1 MAKYKKDENE
11 NLYLEG
17 NHPIGGSSGEQLKG
31 QLGFDL
37 TGKIYENS
45 DVVVNEVIDMET
57 QIQEEERALELLK
70 DKNFD
75 PRNFIDEFSS
85 NSEMA
90 LKRLLALQS
99 NANPLK
105 KGGAGVGFLC
115 DILII
120 NTRQLFN
127 AQENTLF
134 DIITATVSSRPEDE
148 SYIIYS
154 RDVAPY
160 FSYKDKNYIN
170 TILNSA
176 SESMSGKMIPFEVP
190 LPSGKTKTIG
200 IHWNEMLLYTKP
212 SEVDGTDESGYVAF
226 KPTKLFKA
234 LLISS
239 TIIHGAHY
247 SLSVASQFKSYAR
260 ILFYW
265 FESRKNYCAYP
276 GATPG
281 RFYMTVDELR
291 YLLKFPDS
299 YRGTDVDTKILAKT
313 KKKFDSTVGMD
324 YVFDY
329 TSDKRGRSIVGF
341 NFEVTE
347 IVNGKIITDK
357 KKNEQTA
364 ALPEA
369 QQPQEVAM
377 LRAIGLTEKEQQEVY
392 DAYKEGKRDVAFLAQ
407 AIASVLSSNQVRNNA
422 SVLKYIMK
430 NGMQT
435 KSSSKKNKFKNF
447 NEREYDEDFYD
458 KLEEKLLK
466 RNNDES

>member
-1 MAKYKKDENE
+1 MAKYRKDEKG

-17 NHPIGGSSGEQLKG
+17 NGGTSASGAQLEG
-31 QLGFDL
+31 QLAFDQM
-37 TGKIYENS
+37 GKIIEDS
-45 DVVVNEVIDMET
+45 DVVVDDVVDMST
-57 QIQEEERALELLK
+57 IEEETKALELLK

-85 NSEMA
+85 NSEKA
-90 LKRLLALQS
+90 LNRLLAMQS
-99 NANPLK
+99 NASPLK
-105 KGGAGVGFLC
+105 KGGVGVGFLC

-134 DIITATVSSRPEDE
+134 DIISATVSSRPEDE

-176 SESMSGKMIPFEVP
+176 SESMSGKMIPFDVT
-190 LPSGKTKTIG
+190 LANGKTKTIG
-200 IHWNEMLLYTKP
+200 VHWNEMLLYTKP
-212 SEVDGTDESGYVAF
+212 SEVDGSDESGYVAF

-260 ILFYW
+260 ILYYW
-265 FESRKNYCAYP
+265 FESKKNFCSYP

-281 RFYMTVDELR
+281 RFYMTVEELR

-299 YRGTDVDTKILAKT
+299 YRGTDVHTKILAKT
-313 KKKFDSTVGMD
+313 KKKFDSTEGMD
-324 YVFDY
+324 FVFDY
-329 TSDKRGRSIVGF
+329 KIDKRGRSIVGF
-341 NFEVTE
+341 DFEVTE
-347 IVNGKIITDK
+347 IVNEK
-357 KKNEQTA
+357 KLTNKEEAKTTPMLSEHNE
-364 ALPEA
+364 
-369 QQPQEVAM
+369 PQEIAM
-377 LRAIGLTEKEQQEVY
+377 LRAIGLNEKEQQEVY
-392 DAYKEGKRDVAFLAQ
+392 QVYSENKRDIAFLAQ
-407 AIASVLSSNQVRNNA
+407 AIASVLSSSQVKNNA

-430 NGMQT
+430 NGLT
-435 KSSSKKNKFKNF
+435 KKENKKKGKFHNF
-447 NEREYDEDFYD
+447 NEREYDEEFYD
-458 KLEEKLLK
+458 SLEEQLLK
-466 RNNDES
+466 QK